1 MGEKIARIT
10 KDKELMLKGEIVE
23 YPSELEGGRNYF
35 SLTHLSQ
42 IEVKVWPSWSGGS
55 SKTYYFNLLPNTD
68 YTISTNLP
76 SGHNVVYYDGSSVSN
91 RDFCEGVSLTKK
103 TDSTGEVFVMVIPGR
118 DYYDEVLSGD
128 YWVKLEKGNI
138 PTPWTP
144 APEDLGLDYPDN
156 IQNFK
161 TKFLSDGTMLVPEL
175 IENNDGTFSFFDTDV
190 QVAELIEDVSFGGDA

>member
-35 SLTHLSQ
+35 SLTRLSQ
-42 IEVKVWPSWSGGS
+42 IEVKVWPSWSGGL

-76 SGHNVVYYDGSSVSN
+76 SGHNVVYYNGSSVSN

-103 TDSTGEVFVMVIPGR
+103 TDSTGEVFIMVIPGR
-118 DYYDEVLSGD
+118 NYYDEVLSGD
-128 YWVKLEKGNI
+128 YWVKLEKGNT
-138 PTPWTP
+138 PTPWSP
-144 APEDLGLDYPDN
+144 APEDLWPDYPN
-156 IQNFK
+156 VK
-161 TKFLSDGTMLVPEL
+161 TKFLSDGTMLVPEIVECEDNAFNL
-175 IENNDGTFSFFDTDV
+175 TDS
-190 QVAELIEDVSFGGDA
+190 ALHTIELIEGVNFGGDA

>member
-35 SLTHLSQ
+35 SLTRLSQ
-42 IEVKVWPSWSGGS
+42 IEVKVWPSWSGGL

-76 SGHNVVYYDGSSVSN
+76 SGHNVVYYNGSLASN

-103 TDSTGEVFVMVIPGR
+103 TDSTGEVFIMVIPGR
-118 DYYDEVLSGD
+118 NYYDEVLSGD
-128 YWVKLEKGNI
+128 YWVKLEKGNT
-138 PTPWTP
+138 PTPWSP
-144 APEDLGLDYPDN
+144 APEDLWPDYPN
-156 IQNFK
+156 VK
-161 TKFLSDGTMLVPEL
+161 TKFLSDGTMLVPEIVECEDNAFNL
-175 IENNDGTFSFFDTDV
+175 TDS
-190 QVAELIEDVSFGGDA
+190 ALHTIELIEGVNFGGDA

>member
-42 IEVKVWPSWSGGS
+42 IEVKVWPSWSGGL

-76 SGHNVVYYDGSSVSN
+76 SGHNVVYYNGSSVSN

-103 TDSTGEVFVMVIPGR
+103 TDSTGEVFIMVIPGR
-118 DYYDEVLSGD
+118 NYYDEVLSGD
-128 YWVKLEKGNI
+128 YWVKLEKGNT
-138 PTPWTP
+138 PTPWSP
-144 APEDLGLDYPDN
+144 APEDLWPDYPN
-156 IQNFK
+156 VK
-161 TKFLSDGTMLVPEL
+161 TKFLSDGTMLVPEIVECEDNAFNL
-175 IENNDGTFSFFDTDV
+175 TDS
-190 QVAELIEDVSFGGDA
+190 ALHTIELIEGVNFGGDA